1 MQRLIVLIEVH
12 VLARLKGFQEL
23 VRVEDALEKWLAA
36 IEFHPNSTSVSLL
49 TAQNRV
55 LSSHIIANTDLP
67 RTDRSAVDGYA
78 VKATET
84 IGASQPKPKIFKVNE
99 RDAIG
104 PNQAKQIWTG
114 NTIPENADAVVM
126 LENTKTV
133 GKILEVWSPMTRW
146 ENVSRKGEDIKK
158 GEIAVKTG
166 TRLKPHHLGII
177 AAFGMSEVEVFQKP
191 KVAVLATGNEI
202 VRVGDKIREN
212 RVFDSNRV
220 VLTALCNELGAEVID
235 LGIARDDMEEISQ
248 KLNNGLRRADAV
260 MTSGGTS
267 VGGPDLV
274 PEVAARIGK
283 PGILVHG
290 VAMRPGMPTGLAVIG
305 KKPIILLPGNPV
317 AVMLSFEV
325 FGRPLISRMLG
336 LQATESRPVL
346 MARMKRK
353 ISTTLGRKNLV
364 RVHVSRE
371 KGEFIA
377 DPISARGSSL
387 FSTMTRSN
395 GYVIVPENQEGLAEG
410 AMVVVNMFE
419 ELKVGEDDV

>member
-1 MQRLIVLIEVH
+1 MLIEVH

-36 IEFHPNSTSVSLL
+36 IEFHPNSTSVPLL

-84 IGASQPKPKIFKVNE
+84 IGASQSKPKIFKLNE
-99 RDAIG
+99 RFAIG

-133 GKILEVWSPMTRW
+133 GKILEVWSPTTRW

-202 VRVGDKIREN
+202 VRVGDRIREN
-212 RVFDSNRV
+212 KVFDSNRV

-290 VAMRPGMPTGLAVIG
+290 VAMRPGMPTGLAVVG

-346 MARMKRK
+346 MARTKRK

-410 AMVVVNMFE
+410 EMVAVNMFE

>member
-36 IEFHPNSTSVSLL
+36 IEFHPNSTSVPLL

-78 VKATET
+78 VKAKET
-84 IGASQPKPKIFKVNE
+84 IGASQSKPKIFKLNE

-104 PNQAKQIWTG
+104 PNQTKQIWTG

-133 GKILEVWSPMTRW
+133 GKILEVWSPTTRW

-191 KVAVLATGNEI
+191 KVAVLATGNEL

-212 RVFDSNRV
+212 KVFDSNRV

-290 VAMRPGMPTGLAVIG
+290 VAMRPGMPTGLAVVG

-346 MARMKRK
+346 MARTKRK

-410 AMVVVNMFE
+410 AMVAVNMFE
-419 ELKVGEDDV
+419 DLKVGEDDV

>member
-36 IEFHPNSTSVSLL
+36 IEFHPNSTSVPLL

-78 VKATET
+78 VKAKET
-84 IGASQPKPKIFKVNE
+84 IGASQSKPKIFKLNE

-133 GKILEVWSPMTRW
+133 GKILEVWSPTTRW

-191 KVAVLATGNEI
+191 KVAVLATGNEL

-212 RVFDSNRV
+212 KVFDSNRV

-290 VAMRPGMPTGLAVIG
+290 VAMRPGMPTGLAVVG

-346 MARMKRK
+346 MARTKRK

-410 AMVVVNMFE
+410 AMVAVNMFE

>member
-23 VRVEDALEKWLAA
+23 VRVEDALEKWFAA
-36 IEFHPNSTSVSLL
+36 IEFHPNSTSVPLL

-78 VKATET
+78 VKAAET
-84 IGASQPKPKIFKVNE
+84 IGASQSKPKIFKLNR

-133 GKILEVWSPMTRW
+133 GKILEVWSPTTRW

-177 AAFGMSEVEVFQKP
+177 AAFGMSEIEVFQKP

-202 VRVGDKIREN
+202 VRVGDKIKEN
-212 RVFDSNRV
+212 KVFDSNRV

-290 VAMRPGMPTGLAVIG
+290 VAMRPGMPTGLAVVG

-346 MARMKRK
+346 MARTKRK

-410 AMVVVNMFE
+410 EMVAVNMFE
-419 ELKVGEDDV
+419 DLKVGEDDV

>member
-1 MQRLIVLIEVH
+1 VLIEVH

-133 GKILEVWSPMTRW
+133 GKMLEVWSPTTRW

-191 KVAVLATGNEI
+191 KVAVLATGNEL

-212 RVFDSNRV
+212 KVFDSNRV

-290 VAMRPGMPTGLAVIG
+290 VAMRPGMPTGLAVVG

-346 MARMKRK
+346 MARTKRK

-410 AMVVVNMFE
+410 AMVAVNMFE
-419 ELKVGEDDV
+419 DLKVGEDDV

>member
-36 IEFHPNSTSVSLL
+36 IEFHPNSTSVPLL

-84 IGASQPKPKIFKVNE
+84 IGASQSKPKIFKLNE

-133 GKILEVWSPMTRW
+133 GKILEVWSPTTRW

-212 RVFDSNRV
+212 KVFDSNRV

-290 VAMRPGMPTGLAVIG
+290 VAMRPGMPTGLAVVG

>member
-1 MQRLIVLIEVH
+1 VLIEVH

-36 IEFHPNSTSVSLL
+36 IEFHPNSTSVPLL

-84 IGASQPKPKIFKVNE
+84 IGASQSKPKIFKLTE

-133 GKILEVWSPMTRW
+133 GKMLEVWSPTTRW

-212 RVFDSNRV
+212 KVFDSNRV
-220 VLTALCNELGAEVID
+220 VLTALCNELGSEVID

-283 PGILVHG
+283 PGLLVHG
-290 VAMRPGMPTGLAVIG
+290 VAMRPGMPTGLAVVG

-346 MARMKRK
+346 MARTKRK

-410 AMVVVNMFE
+410 EIVAVNMFE
-419 ELKVGEDDV
+419 DLKVGEDDV

>member
-1 MQRLIVLIEVH
+1 LQRLIVLIEVH

-36 IEFHPNSTSVSLL
+36 IEFHPNSTSVPLL

-55 LSSHIIANTDLP
+55 SSSHIIANTDLP

-78 VKATET
+78 IKATET
-84 IGASQPKPKIFKVNE
+84 IGASQSKPKIFKLNE

-133 GKILEVWSPMTRW
+133 GKILEVWSPTTRW

-212 RVFDSNRV
+212 KVFDSNRV
-220 VLTALCNELGAEVID
+220 ALTALCNELGAEVID

-274 PEVAARIGK
+274 PEVTARIGK
-283 PGILVHG
+283 PGLLVHG
-290 VAMRPGMPTGLAVIG
+290 VAMRPGMPTGLAVVG

-346 MARMKRK
+346 MARTKRK

-371 KGEFIA
+371 KDEFVA

-410 AMVVVNMFE
+410 AMVAVNMFE
-419 ELKVGEDDV
+419 DLKVGEDDV

>member
-1 MQRLIVLIEVH
+1 MLIEVH

-36 IEFHPNSTSVSLL
+36 IEFHPNSTSVPLL

-78 VKATET
+78 VKAKET
-84 IGASQPKPKIFKVNE
+84 IGASQSKPKIFKLNE

-133 GKILEVWSPMTRW
+133 GKILEVWSPTTRW

-191 KVAVLATGNEI
+191 KVAVLATGNEL

-212 RVFDSNRV
+212 KVFDSNRV

-290 VAMRPGMPTGLAVIG
+290 VAMRPGMPTGLAVVG

-346 MARMKRK
+346 MARTKRK

-410 AMVVVNMFE
+410 AMVAVNMFE

>member
-1 MQRLIVLIEVH
+1 MLIEVH

-36 IEFHPNSTSVSLL
+36 IEFHPNSTSVPLL

-78 VKATET
+78 VKAAET
-84 IGASQPKPKIFKVNE
+84 IGASQSKPKIFKLNE

-133 GKILEVWSPMTRW
+133 GKILEVWSPTTRW

-202 VRVGDKIREN
+202 IRVGDKIREN
-212 RVFDSNRV
+212 KVFDSNRV

-290 VAMRPGMPTGLAVIG
+290 VAMRPGMPTGLAVVG

-346 MARMKRK
+346 MARTKRK

-410 AMVVVNMFE
+410 EMVAVNMFE
-419 ELKVGEDDV
+419 DLKVGEDDV

>member
-36 IEFHPNSTSVSLL
+36 IEFHPNSTSVPLL

-78 VKATET
+78 IKATET
-84 IGASQPKPKIFKVNE
+84 IGASQSKPKIFKLNE

-133 GKILEVWSPMTRW
+133 GKILEVWSPTTRW

-212 RVFDSNRV
+212 KVFDSNRV

-290 VAMRPGMPTGLAVIG
+290 VAMRPGMPTGLAVVG

-346 MARMKRK
+346 MARTKRK

-395 GYVIVPENQEGLAEG
+395 GYVIVPENREGLAEG
-410 AMVVVNMFE
+410 EMVAVNMFE

>member
-1 MQRLIVLIEVH
+1 VLIEVH

-23 VRVEDALEKWLAA
+23 VRVEDALEKWLAT

-78 VKATET
+78 LKATET
-84 IGASQPKPKIFKVNE
+84 IGASQPKPKIFKLNE

-133 GKILEVWSPMTRW
+133 GKMLEVWSPTTRW

-212 RVFDSNRV
+212 KVFDSNRV

-248 KLNNGLRRADAV
+248 KLNDGLRRADAV

-274 PEVAARIGK
+274 PEVAAKIGK

-290 VAMRPGMPTGLAVIG
+290 VAMRPGMPTGLAVVG

-346 MARMKRK
+346 MARTKRK
-353 ISTTLGRKNLV
+353 ISTTLGRRNLV

-410 AMVVVNMFE
+410 EMVAVNMFE
-419 ELKVGEDDV
+419 DLKVGEDDV

>member
-36 IEFHPNSTSVSLL
+36 IEFHPNSTSVPLL

-55 LSSHIIANTDLP
+55 SSSHIIANTDLP

-78 VKATET
+78 IKATET
-84 IGASQPKPKIFKVNE
+84 IGASQSKPKIFKLNE

-133 GKILEVWSPMTRW
+133 GKILEVWSPTTRW

-212 RVFDSNRV
+212 KVFDSNRV
-220 VLTALCNELGAEVID
+220 ALTALCNELGAEVID

-274 PEVAARIGK
+274 PEVAAKIGK

-290 VAMRPGMPTGLAVIG
+290 VAMRPGMPTGLAVVG

-346 MARMKRK
+346 MARTKRK

-410 AMVVVNMFE
+410 AMVAVNMFE
-419 ELKVGEDDV
+419 DLKVGEDDV

>member
-36 IEFHPNSTSVSLL
+36 IEFHPNSTSVPLL

-84 IGASQPKPKIFKVNE
+84 IGASQSKPKIFKLNE
-99 RDAIG
+99 RHAIG

-126 LENTKTV
+126 LENTKMV

-202 VRVGDKIREN
+202 VRVGDRIREN
-212 RVFDSNRV
+212 KVFDSNRV

-274 PEVAARIGK
+274 PEVIASIGK

-290 VAMRPGMPTGLAVIG
+290 VAMRPGMPTGLAVVG

-346 MARMKRK
+346 MARTKRK

-395 GYVIVPENQEGLAEG
+395 GYVIVPENQEGLTEG
-410 AMVVVNMFE
+410 AMVAVNMFE
-419 ELKVGEDDV
+419 DLKVGEDYV

>member
-1 MQRLIVLIEVH
+1 MLIEVH

-84 IGASQPKPKIFKVNE
+84 IGASQSKPKIFKLDE

-104 PNQAKQIWTG
+104 QNQAKQIWTG

-133 GKILEVWSPMTRW
+133 GKILEVWSPTTRW

-191 KVAVLATGNEI
+191 KVAVLATGNEL

-212 RVFDSNRV
+212 KVFDSNRV

-290 VAMRPGMPTGLAVIG
+290 VAMRPGMPTGLAVVG

-346 MARMKRK
+346 MARTKRK

-410 AMVVVNMFE
+410 AMVAVNMFE
-419 ELKVGEDDV
+419 DLKVGEDDV

>member
-1 MQRLIVLIEVH
+1 LQRLIVLIEVH

-23 VRVEDALEKWLAA
+23 VPVEDALEKWLAA
-36 IEFHPNSTSVSLL
+36 IEFHPNSTSVPLL

-78 VKATET
+78 IKATET
-84 IGASQPKPKIFKVNE
+84 IGASQSKPKIFKLNE

-114 NTIPENADAVVM
+114 NTIPENADAVIM

-202 VRVGDKIREN
+202 VRVGDKIKEN
-212 RVFDSNRV
+212 GVFDSNRV

-290 VAMRPGMPTGLAVIG
+290 VAMRPGMPTGLAVVG

-346 MARMKRK
+346 MARTKRK

-410 AMVVVNMFE
+410 EMVAVNMFE
-419 ELKVGEDDV
+419 DLKVGEDDV

>member
-1 MQRLIVLIEVH
+1 VLIEVH

-36 IEFHPNSTSVSLL
+36 IEFHPNSTSVPLL

-84 IGASQPKPKIFKVNE
+84 IGASQSKPKIFKLNE

-133 GKILEVWSPMTRW
+133 GKILEVWSPTTRW

-212 RVFDSNRV
+212 KVFDSNRV

-290 VAMRPGMPTGLAVIG
+290 VAMRPGMPTGLAVVG

-346 MARMKRK
+346 MARTKRK

-410 AMVVVNMFE
+410 AMVTVNMFE
-419 ELKVGEDDV
+419 DLKVGEDNV

>member
-36 IEFHPNSTSVSLL
+36 IEFHPNSTSVPLL

-78 VKATET
+78 VKAAET
-84 IGASQPKPKIFKVNE
+84 IGASQSKPKIFKLNE

-133 GKILEVWSPMTRW
+133 GKILEVWSPTTRW

-202 VRVGDKIREN
+202 IRVGDKIREN
-212 RVFDSNRV
+212 KVFDSNRV

-290 VAMRPGMPTGLAVIG
+290 VAMRPGMPTGLAVVG

-346 MARMKRK
+346 MARTKRK

-410 AMVVVNMFE
+410 EMVAVNMFE
-419 ELKVGEDDV
+419 DLKVGEDDV

>member
-1 MQRLIVLIEVH
+1 LQRLIVLIEAH
-12 VLARLKGFQEL
+12 VLVRLKGFQEL
-23 VRVEDALEKWLAA
+23 VRVEAALEKWLAA
-36 IEFHPNSTSVSLL
+36 IKFHPKSTSVPLL

-84 IGASQPKPKIFKVNE
+84 IGASQSKPKIFKLSE
-99 RDAIG
+99 MDGIG
-104 PNQAKQIWTG
+104 PNRAKQIWTG
-114 NTIPENADAVVM
+114 NTIPEDADAVVM

-133 GKILEVWSPMTRW
+133 GKILEVWSSATRW
-146 ENVSRKGEDIKK
+146 ENVSRKGEDIEK
-158 GEIAVKTG
+158 GEIAVKVG
-166 TRLKPHHLGII
+166 TRLKPHHLGMIT
-177 AAFGMSEVEVFQKP
+177 AFGMSEVEVFQKP

-202 VRVGDKIREN
+202 VRVGDKIKEN
-212 RVFDSNRV
+212 EVFDSNRV
-220 VLTALCNELGAEVID
+220 VLTALCTELGAEVID
-235 LGIARDDMEEISQ
+235 LGIARDDMEEIYQ

-274 PEVAARIGK
+274 PEVAAGIGK
-283 PGILVHG
+283 PGLLVHG
-290 VAMRPGMPTGLAVIG
+290 VAMRPGMPTGLAVVG
-305 KKPIILLPGNPV
+305 KKPIMLLPGNPV
-317 AVMLSFEV
+317 AAMLSFEV

-346 MARMKRK
+346 MARTKRK

-395 GYVIVPENQEGLAEG
+395 GYVIVPETQEGLAEG
-410 AMVVVNMFE
+410 VMVAVNMFE
-419 ELKVGEDDV
+419 ELKVGEGDV

>member
-36 IEFHPNSTSVSLL
+36 IEFHPNSTSVPLL

-84 IGASQPKPKIFKVNE
+84 IGASQSKPKIFKLNE

-133 GKILEVWSPMTRW
+133 GKILEVWSPTTRW

-212 RVFDSNRV
+212 KVFDSNRV

-235 LGIARDDMEEISQ
+235 LGIARDDIEEISQ

-290 VAMRPGMPTGLAVIG
+290 VAMRPGMPTGLAVVG

-410 AMVVVNMFE
+410 EMVAVNMFE
-419 ELKVGEDDV
+419 DLKVGEDDV

>member
-36 IEFHPNSTSVSLL
+36 IEFHPNSTSVPLL

-84 IGASQPKPKIFKVNE
+84 IGASQSKAKIFKLTE

-114 NTIPENADAVVM
+114 NTMPENADAVVM

-133 GKILEVWSPMTRW
+133 GKMLEVWSPTTRW

-158 GEIAVKTG
+158 GEVAVKTG

-177 AAFGMSEVEVFQKP
+177 AAFGMSEVEVFLKP
-191 KVAVLATGNEI
+191 KVAVLATGNEL

-212 RVFDSNRV
+212 KVFDSNRV

-274 PEVAARIGK
+274 PEVIASIGK

-290 VAMRPGMPTGLAVIG
+290 VAMRPGMPTGLAVVG
-305 KKPIILLPGNPV
+305 KKPVILLPGNPV

-346 MARMKRK
+346 MARTKRK

-410 AMVVVNMFE
+410 EMVAVNMFE
-419 ELKVGEDDV
+419 DLKVGEDNV

>member
-1 MQRLIVLIEVH
+1 M
-12 VLARLKGFQEL
+12 ARLKGFQEL

-36 IEFHPNSTSVSLL
+36 IEFHPNSTSVPLL

-84 IGASQPKPKIFKVNE
+84 IGASQSKPKIFKLNE

-126 LENTKTV
+126 LENTKMV

-202 VRVGDKIREN
+202 VRVGDRIREN
-212 RVFDSNRV
+212 KVFDSNRV

-248 KLNNGLRRADAV
+248 KLNDGLRRADAV

-290 VAMRPGMPTGLAVIG
+290 VAMRPGMPTGLAVVG

-336 LQATESRPVL
+336 LQATESRPML
-346 MARMKRK
+346 MARTKRK

-395 GYVIVPENQEGLAEG
+395 GYVIVPETQEGLAEG
-410 AMVVVNMFE
+410 AMVAVNMFE
-419 ELKVGEDDV
+419 DLKVGEDDV

>member
-36 IEFHPNSTSVSLL
+36 IEFHPNSTSVPLL

-78 VKATET
+78 IKATET
-84 IGASQPKPKIFKVNE
+84 IGASQSKPKIFKLNE

-133 GKILEVWSPMTRW
+133 GKILEVWSPTTRW

-202 VRVGDKIREN
+202 IRVGDKIREN
-212 RVFDSNRV
+212 KVFDSNRV

-290 VAMRPGMPTGLAVIG
+290 VAMRPGMPTGLAVVG

-346 MARMKRK
+346 MARTKRK

-410 AMVVVNMFE
+410 EMVAVNMFE

>member
-36 IEFHPNSTSVSLL
+36 IEFHPNSTSVPLL

-78 VKATET
+78 VKAKET
-84 IGASQPKPKIFKVNE
+84 IGASQSKPKIFKLNE

-133 GKILEVWSPMTRW
+133 GKILEVWSPTTRW

-212 RVFDSNRV
+212 KVFDSNRV

-290 VAMRPGMPTGLAVIG
+290 VAMRPGMPTGLAVVG

-346 MARMKRK
+346 MARTKRK

-410 AMVVVNMFE
+410 AMVAVNMFE

>member
-1 MQRLIVLIEVH
+1 MLIEVH

-36 IEFHPNSTSVSLL
+36 IEFHPNSTSVPLL

-84 IGASQPKPKIFKVNE
+84 IGASQSKPKIFKLNE

-126 LENTKTV
+126 LENTKMV

-158 GEIAVKTG
+158 REIAVKTG

-202 VRVGDKIREN
+202 VRVGDRIREN
-212 RVFDSNRV
+212 KVFDSNRV

-290 VAMRPGMPTGLAVIG
+290 VAMRPGMPTGLAVVG

-346 MARMKRK
+346 MARTKRK

-410 AMVVVNMFE
+410 AMVAVNMFE
-419 ELKVGEDDV
+419 DLKVGEDDV

>member
-1 MQRLIVLIEVH
+1 VLIEVH

-36 IEFHPNSTSVSLL
+36 IEFHPNSTSVPLL

-84 IGASQPKPKIFKVNE
+84 IGASQSKPKIFKLNE

-133 GKILEVWSPMTRW
+133 GKILEVWSPTTRW

-212 RVFDSNRV
+212 KVFDSNRV

-267 VGGPDLV
+267 VGGLDLV

-290 VAMRPGMPTGLAVIG
+290 VAMRPGMPTGLAVVG

-346 MARMKRK
+346 MARTKRK

-410 AMVVVNMFE
+410 AMVTVNMFE
-419 ELKVGEDDV
+419 DLKVGEDNV

>member
-1 MQRLIVLIEVH
+1 MLIEVH

-23 VRVEDALEKWLAA
+23 VPVEDALEKWLAA
-36 IEFHPNSTSVSLL
+36 IEFHPNSTSVPLL
-49 TAQNRV
+49 TAQDRV

-84 IGASQPKPKIFKVNE
+84 IGASQSKPKIFRLSE

-104 PNQAKQIWTG
+104 PNQAKRIWTG
-114 NTIPENADAVVM
+114 NTIPENVDAVVM

-177 AAFGMSEVEVFQKP
+177 AAFGISEVEVFQKP
-191 KVAVLATGNEI
+191 KVAVLTTGNEI
-202 VRVGDKIREN
+202 IRVGDKITEN
-212 RVFDSNRV
+212 KVFDSNRV

-235 LGIARDDMEEISQ
+235 LGIARDDMEEISR
-248 KLNNGLRRADAV
+248 KLNNGLRKADAV

-290 VAMRPGMPTGLAVIG
+290 VAMRPGMPTGLAVVG

-336 LQATESRPVL
+336 LKATESRPVL
-346 MARMKRK
+346 MARTKRK

-410 AMVVVNMFE
+410 EMIEVNMFE
-419 ELKVGEDDV
+419 DLKVGEGDV

>member
-36 IEFHPNSTSVSLL
+36 IEFHPNSTSVPLL

-78 VKATET
+78 VKAAET
-84 IGASQPKPKIFKVNE
+84 IGASQSKPKIFKLNE

-133 GKILEVWSPMTRW
+133 GKILEVWSPTTRW

-202 VRVGDKIREN
+202 IRVGDKIREN
-212 RVFDSNRV
+212 KVFDSNRV

-290 VAMRPGMPTGLAVIG
+290 VAMRPGMPTGLAVVG

-346 MARMKRK
+346 MARTKRK

-410 AMVVVNMFE
+410 EMVAVNMFE

>member
-36 IEFHPNSTSVSLL
+36 IEFHPNSTSVPLL

-84 IGASQPKPKIFKVNE
+84 IGASQSKPKIFKLNE

-133 GKILEVWSPMTRW
+133 GKILEVWSPTTRW

-177 AAFGMSEVEVFQKP
+177 AAFGMSEVEVFRKP

-202 VRVGDKIREN
+202 IRVGDKIREN
-212 RVFDSNRV
+212 KVFDSNRV
-220 VLTALCNELGAEVID
+220 VLTALCNELGAEVIN

-290 VAMRPGMPTGLAVIG
+290 VAMRPGMPTGLAVVG

-410 AMVVVNMFE
+410 EMVAVNMFE

>member
-1 MQRLIVLIEVH
+1 MLIEVH

-36 IEFHPNSTSVSLL
+36 IEFHPNSTSVPLR
-49 TAQNRV
+49 TARNRV
-55 LSSHIIANTDLP
+55 LSSRIIANTDLP

-84 IGASQPKPKIFKVNE
+84 IGASQSKPKIFKLNE

-133 GKILEVWSPMTRW
+133 GKILEVWSPTTRW

-290 VAMRPGMPTGLAVIG
+290 VAMRPGMPTGLAVVG

>member
-36 IEFHPNSTSVSLL
+36 IEFHPNSTSVPLL

-84 IGASQPKPKIFKVNE
+84 IGASQSKPKIFKLNE

-133 GKILEVWSPMTRW
+133 GKILEVWSPTTRW

-212 RVFDSNRV
+212 KVFDSNRV

-290 VAMRPGMPTGLAVIG
+290 VAMRPGMPTGLAVVG

-346 MARMKRK
+346 MARTKRK

-410 AMVVVNMFE
+410 EMVAVNMFE

>member
-36 IEFHPNSTSVSLL
+36 IEFHPNSTSVPLL

-84 IGASQPKPKIFKVNE
+84 IGASQSKPKIFKLNE
-99 RDAIG
+99 RFAIG

-133 GKILEVWSPMTRW
+133 GKILEVWSPTTRW

-177 AAFGMSEVEVFQKP
+177 AAFGMSEVEVFRKP

-202 VRVGDKIREN
+202 VRVGDRIREN
-212 RVFDSNRV
+212 KVFDSNRV

-290 VAMRPGMPTGLAVIG
+290 VAMRPGMPTGLAVVG

-346 MARMKRK
+346 MARTKRK

-410 AMVVVNMFE
+410 EMVAVNMFE

>member
-1 MQRLIVLIEVH
+1 
-12 VLARLKGFQEL
+12 
-23 VRVEDALEKWLAA
+23 
-36 IEFHPNSTSVSLL
+36 
-49 TAQNRV
+49 
-55 LSSHIIANTDLP
+55 
-67 RTDRSAVDGYA
+67 
-78 VKATET
+78 
-84 IGASQPKPKIFKVNE
+84 
-99 RDAIG
+99 
-104 PNQAKQIWTG
+104 
-114 NTIPENADAVVM
+114 
-126 LENTKTV
+126 
-133 GKILEVWSPMTRW
+133 
-146 ENVSRKGEDIKK
+146 
-158 GEIAVKTG
+158 
-166 TRLKPHHLGII
+166 
-177 AAFGMSEVEVFQKP
+177 
-191 KVAVLATGNEI
+191 
-202 VRVGDKIREN
+202 
-212 RVFDSNRV
+212 
-220 VLTALCNELGAEVID
+220 
-235 LGIARDDMEEISQ
+235 
-248 KLNNGLRRADAV
+248 

-290 VAMRPGMPTGLAVIG
+290 VAMRPGMPTGLAVVG